1 MVTIPARIRVRG
13 RSRRRFAAPLAA
25 RAKPP
30 DSAGVRE
37 TPGGAGP
44 GPPEGCRYE
53 FKFDSELTTCQS
65 KQISVA
71 DAARSRRLS
80 PTAQSSVPLGRSLE
94 AALRRSPSKH
104 ISVEDAAGTPLARRA
119 QSHCGSYETEVL
131 IGAGRATGWAFP
143 IFFLKI
149 WCQHV
154 LRFIPC
160 LHSRWLMPYLSN
172 SAQKRSPKQKRLLF
186 WYKLVAAVGTEIL
199 VAFCRYRITPG
210 DNNRKIDL

>member
-1 MVTIPARIRVRG
+1 MVTIPAQIRVRG
-13 RSRRRFAAPLAA
+13 RFAAPLAA

-71 DAARSRRLS
+71 DAARSPRRLS
-80 PTAQSSVPLGRSLE
+80 LTAQSSVPLGRSLE

-104 ISVEDAAGTPLARRA
+104 ISVADAAGTPLARRA
-119 QSHCGSYETEVL
+119 QSHCGSYETEIL
-131 IGAGRATGWAFP
+131 IGAGRDWLGFL
-143 IFFLKI
+143 IFFPVYSMLTFPVAYAVFVEFCSETQ
-149 WCQHV
+149 CQAITALFLV
-154 LRFIPC
+154 QISCSWRRATFDSTNFDRGAALEFT
-160 LHSRWLMPYLSN
+160 N
-172 SAQKRSPKQKRLLF
+172 S
-186 WYKLVAAVGTEIL
+186 
-199 VAFCRYRITPG
+199 
-210 DNNRKIDL
+210 

>member
-1 MVTIPARIRVRG
+1 M
-13 RSRRRFAAPLAA
+13 
-25 RAKPP
+25 
-30 DSAGVRE
+30 
-37 TPGGAGP
+37 
-44 GPPEGCRYE
+44 
-53 FKFDSELTTCQS
+53 TTCQS

-71 DAARSRRLS
+71 DAARSRRRLS

-119 QSHCGSYETEVL
+119 QSHCGSFETEIL
-131 IGAGRATGWAFP
+131 IGAGATGWAFP

-160 LHSRWLMPYLSN
+160 LHSRWLHAVFVEFCSETQSEPKTATFLVQISCSCGDRN
-172 SAQKRSPKQKRLLF
+172 SSRFFSIQEPPWRQLDSLRGGRMGWRTWATASGRSK
-186 WYKLVAAVGTEIL
+186 TE
-199 VAFCRYRITPG
+199 
-210 DNNRKIDL
+210 

>member
-1 MVTIPARIRVRG
+1 MVTIPAQIRVRG
-13 RSRRRFAAPLAA
+13 RSRRRFAGQLAA

-104 ISVEDAAGTPLARRA
+104 ISVADAAGTPLARKA
-119 QSHCGSYETEVL
+119 QSHCGSYETEIL
-131 IGAGRATGWAFP
+131 IGAGRDRLGFL
-143 IFFLKI
+143 IFFPVYSMLTAYI
-149 WCQHV
+149 PGGLCRICRIL
-154 LRFIPC
+154 LR
-160 LHSRWLMPYLSN
+160 N
-172 SAQKRSPKQKRLLF
+172 
-186 WYKLVAAVGTEIL
+186 AVPTKNGYFSGT
-199 VAFCRYRITPG
+199 
-210 DNNRKIDL
+210 N

>member
-1 MVTIPARIRVRG
+1 MVKCCPGQTWIRALAYSVATEPPTRTRSQADSELRAVGAAAGTLRGAARGPAAW
-13 RSRRRFAAPLAA
+13 SRFQLESESGPLAA

-104 ISVEDAAGTPLARRA
+104 ISVADAAGTPLARRA
-119 QSHCGSYETEVL
+119 QSHCGSYETEIL
-131 IGAGRATGWAFP
+131 IGAGATGWAF
-143 IFFLKI
+143 
-149 WCQHV
+149 
-154 LRFIPC
+154 
-160 LHSRWLMPYLSN
+160 
-172 SAQKRSPKQKRLLF
+172 
-186 WYKLVAAVGTEIL
+186 
-199 VAFCRYRITPG
+199 
-210 DNNRKIDL
+210 